1 MVLAI
6 LAHNLQNMAPF
17 VDADHGWEVSQDNRI
32 RPKSMLQPAML
43 MDDFRSNFV
52 VPGDND
58 YIGR

>member
-1 MVLAI
+1 
-6 LAHNLQNMAPF
+6 MAPF

-58 YIGR
+58 YIGK

>member
-1 MVLAI
+1 
-6 LAHNLQNMAPF
+6 MAPF
-17 VDADHGWEVSQDNRI
+17 VDADHGWEVSQDNEI

-58 YIGR
+58 YIGK